1 MELQFYGANCV
12 AISDKA
18 GVRLVLDDNLA
29 SLGAKSV
36 TKTGD
41 VALVSSPDLK
51 IELAGDPKI
60 TITTPGEY
68 EISDVS
74 VVGIPA
80 RAHMDEEGK
89 RSAVM
94 YKVTIGDISALAV
107 GHVFP
112 EFSEDQLEKI
122 GEIDVML
129 VPVGGNGF
137 TLDSVGALKLIRDVE
152 PKLVV
157 PTQYADGKLK
167 FEVPAQ
173 TLDEAI
179 KGLAMDP
186 RERVAKLKLKTKELT
201 DTIQLVVLERQ

>member
-18 GVRLVLDDNLA
+18 GVRLVLDDNLVN
-29 SLGAKSV
+29 LGAKSV

-41 VALVSSPDLK
+41 IALVSSPDLK
-51 IELAGDPKI
+51 VEFAGDPKI

-122 GEIDVML
+122 GEIDVMF

-157 PTQYADGKLK
+157 PTQYADDKLK

-173 TLDEAI
+173 TLDETI

-201 DTIQLVVLERQ
+201 DTVQLVVLERQ